1 MNRTLPVCPNNV
13 TKEIM
18 TRNFET
24 NCTGSNPCQH
34 TKFQIKEYHQRSGT
48 PYISILSLEYPQEFG
63 EYQHT
68 YVSVD
73 EQTLISKMGGLI
85 GIAFGWAGLSI
96 VPILNFALEYLK
108 AVQDKNSSA

>member
-1 MNRTLPVCPNNV
+1 MNRTLPVCPNDV
-13 TKEIM
+13 IKKIM

-24 NCTGSNPCQH
+24 NCTRSNPCRH

-48 PYISILSLEYPQEFG
+48 PHISILSLEYPQEFG

-96 VPILNFALEYLK
+96 VPIMNYALEYLVVL
-108 AVQDKNSSA
+108 AATY